1 MNRPYLER
9 SIGRAS
15 RAGVFAATVSA
26 AILANSATW
35 SAALAQQPGSVVQQR
50 DEATIGHLQPRIQN
64 LPPSVVQDEK
74 KMQTELDA
82 AKEIVEKLENRICR
96 GC

>member
-1 MNRPYLER
+1 MCMSR
-9 SIGRAS
+9 S
-15 RAGVFAATVSA
+15 GVPATVAA

-82 AKEIVEKLENRICR
+82 AKEIVEKAREQNLPRVLSGASDGR
-96 GC
+96 AF

>member
-1 MNRPYLER
+1 
-9 SIGRAS
+9 
-15 RAGVFAATVSA
+15 
-26 AILANSATW
+26 
-35 SAALAQQPGSVVQQR
+35 
-50 DEATIGHLQPRIQN
+50 
-64 LPPSVVQDEK
+64 VVQDEK